1 MDKETI
7 STAAM
12 QNLFSANIQQR
23 RKLTDWKNEPT
34 AEDLLGD
41 LQKAQSSHQNQV
53 GKINEWVSLLY
64 ADTDKSKI
72 KQGRSG
78 ITPKVIR
85 RLAEWRYG
93 ALSTSFLNER
103 KLFQVQASSPTY
115 LAAAIQNELV
125 LNFQFNALIDK
136 VKFVNDLVRSAVNEG
151 TAIIRV
157 GWETE
162 TQIKEEE
169 IPVYVY
175 VTPTMEEAY
184 QLTLIM
190 EQISQ
195 DVQANG
201 LETGEDSEV
210 FKNLDPV
217 MQESLLASYERGMP
231 VIAQDTG
238 KTQIKKTEVQT
249 RNRPAVKVIP
259 NSSLIIDP
267 TCEGDFDKA
276 RFAIYSFTTSLSEL
290 KQAGFEDVEKTIG
303 DIETQQISQNVLGM
317 DDKSFNHLEET
328 IANGFQ
334 FKDSP
339 RKRLQAY
346 EYWGY
351 YDIDGTGVVQA
362 IVATIV
368 NKKVL
373 KIERSPF
380 PDNKL
385 PFVVIPYL
393 PVKGSVYGEPDGELI
408 KDNQQIIQAL
418 TRSMI
423 DIQARGANGQMGRPK
438 GYLDTINAQK
448 FNKGED
454 YEYNP
459 SGVHPSEAFY
469 MHTVN
474 EVPASVMAL
483 LNQQYADAEASTGV
497 KSFQGGIDGNA
508 YGQVAAGMSQ
518 AITALTQ
525 REGDILYRLSKGLEK
540 VGNKILAMNALWL
553 KPEEMIAITDNEFVT
568 IKRDELAGDFFLNV
582 NIKSTSESEGKA
594 QQLTFIAQTLGSDA
608 DWGLRKIFIQ
618 EICRLYNLDSML
630 NAIQK
635 YEPQPDP
642 MAEQMQQLQMQE
654 LQAKIDKLTAEAE
667 YFRARGDFVEAQVD
681 DVQAATDQ
689 KSLDFLEQQDGT
701 KHQRNMETIQAQAY
715 AQNQGKVAQELI
727 KGDNAVRAAKARG
740 ESQPTNKKSG
750 KNKPRVESGTGRT
763 MLNIPSPRRSIMSY
777 KTPAAEPSI
786 PKSGV

>member
-12 QNLFSANIQQR
+12 QNLFSANLQQR

-34 AEDLLGD
+34 AEDLLDD

-175 VTPTMEEAY
+175 VTPTMQEAY
-184 QLTLIM
+184 ELTLIM

-334 FKDSP
+334 FKDNP

-368 NKKVL
+368 NKKIL

-553 KPEEMIAITDNEFVT
+553 KPEETIAITDNEFVT
-568 IKRDELAGDFFLNV
+568 IKRNELAGDFFLNV

-654 LQAKIDKLTAEAE
+654 LQAKVDKLTAEAE

>member
-1 MDKETI
+1 MDKEII

-12 QNLFSANIQQR
+12 QNLFSANLQQR
-23 RKLTDWKNEPT
+23 KKLTDWKNEPT
-34 AEDLLGD
+34 AEDLLDD

-103 KLFQVQASSPTY
+103 KLFQVQASSPNY

-136 VKFVNDLVRSAVNEG
+136 VKFVNDLVRSTVNEG

-175 VTPTMEEAY
+175 VTPTMQEAY
-184 QLTLIM
+184 QLTLLM

-201 LETGEDSEV
+201 LESGQDSEV
-210 FKNLDPV
+210 FKSLEPD

-231 VIAQDTG
+231 VIAQNTG

-368 NKKVL
+368 NKKIL

-423 DIQARGANGQMGRPK
+423 DIQARGANGQIGRPK

-553 KPEEMIAITDNEFVT
+553 KPEETIAITDNEFVT

-582 NIKSTSESEGKA
+582 SIKSNSESEGKA

-642 MAEQMQQLQMQE
+642 MAQQMQQLQMQE

-681 DVQAATDQ
+681 DVQAGTDQ

-740 ESQPTNKKSG
+740 DAQPTNKKSG
-750 KNKPRVESGTGRT
+750 KGKPRVESGTGRT